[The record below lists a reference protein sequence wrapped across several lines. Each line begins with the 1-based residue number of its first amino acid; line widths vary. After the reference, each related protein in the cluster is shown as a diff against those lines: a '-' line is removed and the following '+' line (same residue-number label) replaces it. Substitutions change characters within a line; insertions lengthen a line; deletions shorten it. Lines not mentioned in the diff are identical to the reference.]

1 MAKIDAITIPVRFEV
16 EWLEDLIRRLIREE
30 LDARQGEEDAEALQA
45 VERELGKPRRVSG
58 TRCGPEDPRVAFR
71 KDGALAWND
80 YTHEKLGRPESVH
93 VDRGERILQIFP
105 SSGSRSLPVQTEIR
119 RGRRQ
124 SWYVYPPRELDL
136 PEDDRRFQPAEV
148 VSNESGIQG
157 LKVSLAGIREVQG

>member
-105 SSGSRSLPVQTEIR
+105 SSGSRSSLSRPKSGGAVGKAGTCTLRESSIYPRMTGDSNLR
-119 RGRRQ
+119 RWSPTR
-124 SWYVYPPRELDL
+124 
-136 PEDDRRFQPAEV
+136 
-148 VSNESGIQG
+148 
-157 LKVSLAGIREVQG
+157 AGFKA